1 MYFNKDGRLLKN
13 IFNQPIGVVSEVERR
28 LILEKILN
36 ICIPHI
42 LEEFQSRLEFEGY
55 YKYEYKAEIYGDNYI
70 IYNFY
75 RLARTDNGK
84 TSYKD
89 YKESFHISIKAIIN
103 NIAVSSEFWV
113 VWKDIAY
120 SLDAYAS
127 NNILELLCIAP
138 YWINTQIYK
147 YR

>member
-55 YKYEYKAEIYGDNYI
+55 YKFIFTI
-70 IYNFY
+70 
-75 RLARTDNGK
+75 
-84 TSYKD
+84 
-89 YKESFHISIKAIIN
+89 
-103 NIAVSSEFWV
+103 
-113 VWKDIAY
+113 
-120 SLDAYAS
+120 
-127 NNILELLCIAP
+127 
-138 YWINTQIYK
+138 
-147 YR
+147 